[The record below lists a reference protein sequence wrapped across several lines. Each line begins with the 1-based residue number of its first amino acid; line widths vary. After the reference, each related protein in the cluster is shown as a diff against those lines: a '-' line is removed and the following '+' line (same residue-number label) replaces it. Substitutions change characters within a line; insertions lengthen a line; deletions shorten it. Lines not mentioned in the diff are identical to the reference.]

1 MNHGRSTASLFV
13 LLAATLRCSSGT
25 QGAVSGGSDA
35 SEGFDGSGGAP
46 SGQSSGDSDAE
57 TAPDV
62 SSGPGGG
69 DAGGVSDG
77 GGVTGE
83 TGTLG
88 DAATALDT
96 GGAAVGSLEDANLP
110 ERGDGG
116 LPDKDACATGSPVAF
131 PGAVGFGAAATG
143 GRGSAAYHV
152 TTLDDTGATG
162 SLRDAVSTGPRT
174 IVFDVGGIINLT
186 SALSC
191 AADLTIAGQTAPG
204 GGIAIEGREVSFSN
218 SSNEI
223 VRNIRVRQGTD
234 DPDTGKSGIAAD
246 SDMNLIFDHVSVEFS
261 DWDNLDINSGGN
273 VTFQR
278 SILADPIGQ
287 QFNAHVDSTP
297 ITWFENIFANAHNR
311 NPLAKGDT
319 QYVNNVVYNFQS
331 GYTLGDTGG
340 KFMQD
345 VVNNY
350 FIVGPSTTNSGD
362 AFFQL
367 GSQSMYFEGNMLDT
381 TKGGTLNG
389 SAMSL
394 PGGIT
399 ALSAPYAPTT
409 SSFDTASAA
418 EGYAYDVAHSGALP
432 RDDVDT
438 LVLADVTSLGTSGH
452 LWTTQT
458 ATGLANG
465 GYGTLA
471 GGTPPVDTDGD
482 GIPDAWETAHGLN
495 PNDAADA
502 ILYWGCSGYTNLEV
516 YLNQL
521 ADSLTP

>member
-1 MNHGRSTASLFV
+1 MNHGRSTAWLFV

-25 QGAVSGGSDA
+25 QGAVSVGSDA
-35 SEGFDGSGGAP
+35 SEGFDASGGSNASGGSDA
-46 SGQSSGDSDAE
+46 SGQSDSTME
-57 TAPDV
+57 TAPDS
-62 SSGPGGG
+62 SSGSAIGGG
-69 DAGGVSDG
+69 DAGGATDAGSAAGDSG
-77 GGVTGE
+77 ST
-83 TGTLG
+83 G
-88 DAATALDT
+88 DAASALDT
-96 GGAAVGSLEDANLP
+96 GGAADMGSLGDAN
-110 ERGDGG
+110 
-116 LPDKDACATGSPVAF
+116 LPDKDACAPASPIAF

-162 SLRDAVSTGPRT
+162 SLRDAVSSGPRT

-191 AADLTIAGQTAPG
+191 SANLTIAGQTAPG

-278 SILADPIGQ
+278 SILGDPIGQ

-297 ITWFENIFANAHNR
+297 VTWFENIFANAHNR

-362 AFFQL
+362 DFFQL
-367 GSQSMYFEGNMLDT
+367 GSQSMYFVGNMLDT

-389 SAMSL
+389 SAISL

-409 SSFDTASAA
+409 SSFDSASAA
-418 EGYAYDVAHSGALP
+418 EGYAYDVANSG
-432 RDDVDT
+432 VNSF
-438 LVLADVTSLGTSGH
+438 VLRFTWSS
-452 LWTTQT
+452 
-458 ATGLANG
+458 
-465 GYGTLA
+465 
-471 GGTPPVDTDGD
+471 TPPVM
-482 GIPDAWETAHGLN
+482 
-495 PNDAADA
+495 
-502 ILYWGCSGYTNLEV
+502 
-516 YLNQL
+516 
-521 ADSLTP
+521 

>member
-1 MNHGRSTASLFV
+1 MIQCRPPAWAFV
-13 LLAATLRCSSGT
+13 LLAATVRCSGTPDAPTGSG
-25 QGAVSGGSDA
+25 QADAAGGSDA
-35 SEGFDGSGGAP
+35 S
-46 SGQSSGDSDAE
+46 GQSSVDSSMNGGSDG
-57 TAPDV
+57 TA
-62 SSGPGGG
+62 GPGPDGG
-69 DAGGVSDG
+69 DASSASDVGSASDSGGV
-77 GGVTGE
+77 
-83 TGTLG
+83 G
-88 DAATALDT
+88 DAATASD
-96 GGAAVGSLEDANLP
+96 GGSASEAGNRADAGSLGDAQPPSN
-110 ERGDGG
+110 
-116 LPDKDACATGSPVAF
+116 DACATGTPIAF

-143 GRGSAAYHV
+143 GRGSPAYHV
-152 TTLDDTGATG
+152 TTLDDTGTTG
-162 SLRDAVSTGPRT
+162 SLRDAVSAGPRT

-191 AADLTIAGQTAPG
+191 AANLTIAGQTAPG

-297 ITWFENIFANAHNR
+297 ITWFEDIFANAHNR

-319 QYVNNVVYNFQS
+319 QYVNNVVYNFQA

-350 FIVGPSTTNSGD
+350 FIPGPSTTNSGD

-367 GSQSMYFEGNMLDT
+367 GSQSMYFEGNMLHT

-389 SAMSL
+389 STMAL

-409 SSFDTASAA
+409 SSFDSASAA

-438 LVLADVTSLGTSGH
+438 LVIADITSLGTSGH
-452 LWTTQT
+452 LWTTQA
-458 ATGLANG
+458 ATGLTNG

-471 GGTPPVDTDGD
+471 GGTPPVDTDRD
-482 GIPDAWETAHGLN
+482 GIPDAWETANGLN
-495 PNDAADA
+495 PNDPADA
-502 ILYWGCSGYTNLEV
+502 ILYWGCTGYTNLEV

-521 ADSLTP
+521 ADSLM

>member
-1 MNHGRSTASLFV
+1 MTRRALCWSLLVTAS
-13 LLAATLRCSSGT
+13 TLGCGSGT
-25 QGAVSGGSDA
+25 PQTQGSTDSGGPDTSGGSPDSGA
-35 SEGFDGSGGAP
+35 YQGSDSGAHQGGDSSVGTPDDSGSGGDVAGRGTDDGSGG
-46 SGQSSGDSDAE
+46 
-57 TAPDV
+57 
-62 SSGPGGG
+62 GPGPVL
-69 DAGGVSDG
+69 DSA
-77 GGVTGE
+77 
-83 TGTLG
+83 LP
-88 DAATALDT
+88 DAAL
-96 GGAAVGSLEDANLP
+96 L
-110 ERGDGG
+110 
-116 LPDKDACATGSPVAF
+116 DKDACATGAAVLAF
-131 PGAVGFGAAATG
+131 PGAVGFGASATG

-152 TTLDDTGATG
+152 TTLEDTGAAG
-162 SLRDAVSTGPRT
+162 SLRAAVSAGPRT

-191 AADLTIAGQTAPG
+191 AANLTIAGQTAPG

-246 SDMNLIFDHVSVEFS
+246 SDMNLIFDHISVEFS

-297 ITWFENIFANAHNR
+297 ITWFEDIFASAHNR

-319 QYVNNVVYNFQS
+319 QYVNNVVYNFQA

-345 VVNNY
+345 LVNNY
-350 FIVGPSTTNSGD
+350 FIAGPSTTNSAD
-362 AFFQL
+362 ALFQL
-367 GSQSMYFEGNMLDT
+367 GSQSMYFKGNMLDT
-381 TKGGTLNG
+381 THGGTLNG
-389 SAMSL
+389 SVMAL

-399 ALSAPYAPTT
+399 ALSAPFAPTT
-409 SSFDTASAA
+409 SSFDSASAA

-438 LVLADVTSLGTSGH
+438 LVLADVTSLGTLGH
-452 LWTTQT
+452 LWTTQV
-458 ATGLANG
+458 ATGLPNG

-471 GGTPPVDTDGD
+471 GGTPPVDTDRD
-482 GIPDAWETAHGLN
+482 GIPDAWETANGLN
-495 PNDAADA
+495 PNDPADA
-502 ILYWGCSGYTNLEV
+502 ILYRGCSGYTNLEV

>member
-1 MNHGRSTASLFV
+1 MTRRALCWSLLVIASALGCGSGAVQTQGSTD
-13 LLAATLRCSSGT
+13 SGT
-25 QGAVSGGSDA
+25 PETSGGSPD
-35 SEGFDGSGGAP
+35 SSVFLGSDSGATH
-46 SGQSSGDSDAE
+46 GGDSGAHQGSDSSVS
-57 TAPDV
+57 TPDD
-62 SSGPGGG
+62 SGGGG
-69 DAGGVSDG
+69 DATTPGMDDSSG
-77 GGVTGE
+77 GGPGPV
-83 TGTLG
+83 
-88 DAATALDT
+88 LDS
-96 GGAAVGSLEDANLP
+96 A
-110 ERGDGG
+110 
-116 LPDKDACATGSPVAF
+116 LPDAPLLEKDACATGAAVVAF
-131 PGAVGFGAAATG
+131 PGAVGFGASATG

-152 TTLDDTGATG
+152 TTLDDTGAAG
-162 SLRDAVSTGPRT
+162 SLRDAVSAGPRT

-191 AADLTIAGQTAPG
+191 AANLTIAGQTAPG

-297 ITWFENIFANAHNR
+297 ITWFEDIFANAHNR

-319 QYVNNVVYNFQS
+319 QYVNNVVYNFQA

-350 FIVGPSTTNSGD
+350 FIPGPSTTNSGD

-367 GSQSMYFEGNMLDT
+367 GSQSMYFEGNMLHT

-389 SAMSL
+389 STMAL

-409 SSFDTASAA
+409 SSFDSASAA

-438 LVLADVTSLGTSGH
+438 LVIADITSLGTSGH
-452 LWTTQT
+452 LWTTQA
-458 ATGLANG
+458 ATGLTNG

-471 GGTPPVDTDGD
+471 GGTPPVDTDRD
-482 GIPDAWETAHGLN
+482 GIPDAWETANGLN
-495 PNDAADA
+495 PNDPADA
-502 ILYWGCSGYTNLEV
+502 ILYWGCTGYTNLEV

-521 ADSLTP
+521 ADSLM

>member
-1 MNHGRSTASLFV
+1 MN
-13 LLAATLRCSSGT
+13 
-25 QGAVSGGSDA
+25 
-35 SEGFDGSGGAP
+35 
-46 SGQSSGDSDAE
+46 
-57 TAPDV
+57 TAPDG
-62 SSGPGGG
+62 SSGLGGG
-69 DAGGVSDG
+69 DAGAASDAG
-77 GGVTGE
+77 GAGDTGSV
-83 TGTLG
+83 GDAASALDAGGAADARGLG
-88 DAATALDT
+88 DA
-96 GGAAVGSLEDANLP
+96 SLP
-110 ERGDGG
+110 S
-116 LPDKDACATGSPVAF
+116 KDACATGTPVAF

-143 GRGSAAYHV
+143 GRGSVAYHV
-152 TTLDDTGATG
+152 TTLDDTGAAG
-162 SLRDAVSTGPRT
+162 SLRDAVSAGPRT

-191 AADLTIAGQTAPG
+191 AANLTIAGQTAPG

-297 ITWFENIFANAHNR
+297 ITWFEDIFANAHNR

-319 QYVNNVVYNFQS
+319 QYVNNVVYNFQA

-350 FIVGPSTTNSGD
+350 FIAGPSTTNSGD

-389 SAMSL
+389 TTIPL

-399 ALSAPYAPTT
+399 ALSAAYAATT
-409 SSFDTASAA
+409 SSFDSASAA
-418 EGYAYDVAHSGALP
+418 GGYAYDVANSGALP

-438 LVLADVTSLGTSGH
+438 LVLADVTSLGKSGH
-452 LWTTQT
+452 LWTTQA
-458 ATGLANG
+458 ATGLTNG

-471 GGTPPVDTDGD
+471 GGTPSVDTDRD
-482 GIPDAWETAHGLN
+482 GIPDAWETANGLN

>member
-1 MNHGRSTASLFV
+1 MQ
-13 LLAATLRCSSGT
+13 AAPDASSGLGGNDAD
-25 QGAVSGGSDA
+25 GAS
-35 SEGFDGSGGAP
+35 
-46 SGQSSGDSDAE
+46 
-57 TAPDV
+57 
-62 SSGPGGG
+62 
-69 DAGGVSDG
+69 DAGGGAGD
-77 GGVTGE
+77 TGSI
-83 TGTLG
+83 G
-88 DAATALDT
+88 DAASALDA
-96 GGAAVGSLEDANLP
+96 GGAADVRSLGDANLP
-110 ERGDGG
+110 DR
-116 LPDKDACATGSPVAF
+116 DACATGSPIAF

-152 TTLDDTGATG
+152 TTLDDTGAAG
-162 SLRDAVSTGPRT
+162 SLRDAVSVGPRT

-191 AADLTIAGQTAPG
+191 SANLTIAGQTAPG

-340 KFMQD
+340 KFTQD

-350 FIVGPSTTNSGD
+350 FIAGPSTTSSGD

-389 SAMSL
+389 SMMSL

-399 ALSAPYAPTT
+399 ALSAPYAATT
-409 SSFDTASAA
+409 NSFDSASAA

-432 RDDVDT
+432 RDDVDA

-452 LWTTQT
+452 LWTTQA
-458 ATGLANG
+458 ATGLPNG

-471 GGTPPVDTDGD
+471 GGTPPVDTDRD
-482 GIPDAWETAHGLN
+482 GIPDAWEIAHGLN
-495 PNDAADA
+495 PNDPGDA

>member
-1 MNHGRSTASLFV
+1 V
-13 LLAATLRCSSGT
+13 DAA
-25 QGAVSGGSDA
+25 AVS
-35 SEGFDGSGGAP
+35 
-46 SGQSSGDSDAE
+46 
-57 TAPDV
+57 
-62 SSGPGGG
+62 
-69 DAGGVSDG
+69 
-77 GGVTGE
+77 
-83 TGTLG
+83 
-88 DAATALDT
+88 T
-96 GGAAVGSLEDANLP
+96 GGASDAGNLGTGNLP
-110 ERGDGG
+110 DQ
-116 LPDKDACATGSPVAF
+116 DACVMGSPVAF
-131 PGAVGFGAAATG
+131 PGAVGYGAAATG

-162 SLRDAVSTGPRT
+162 SLRDAVSAGPRT

-191 AADLTIAGQTAPG
+191 AANLTIAGQTAPG

-223 VRNIRVRQGTD
+223 VRHIRVRQGTD

-273 VTFQR
+273 VTVQR
-278 SILADPIGQ
+278 SIIADPIGQ

-340 KFMQD
+340 KFTQD

-350 FIVGPSTTNSGD
+350 FIVGPSTTNSAD

-381 TKGGTLNG
+381 TKGGTLSG
-389 SAMSL
+389 TAMAL

-399 ALSAPYAPTT
+399 ALSTPYAPTT
-409 SSFDTASAA
+409 SSFDSATAA

-438 LVLADVTSLGTSGH
+438 LVIADVTSLGTSGH

-471 GGTPPVDTDGD
+471 GGTPPVDTDAD
-482 GIPDAWETAHGLN
+482 GIPDAWETTHGLN
-495 PNDAADA
+495 PNNAADA

-521 ADSLTP
+521 ADSLAP

>member
-1 MNHGRSTASLFV
+1 MNHRRSTAWLFV
-13 LLAATLRCSSGT
+13 SLAATLRCSSGT
-25 QGAVSGGSDA
+25 HGAVSLGSDASGGVDGSGGSDA
-35 SEGFDGSGGAP
+35 
-46 SGQSSGDSDAE
+46 SGQSSGDSAMNA
-57 TAPDV
+57 APDG
-62 SSGPGGG
+62 SSGLGGDDAGGASDAGDAAG
-69 DAGGVSDG
+69 DAGSI
-77 GGVTGE
+77 
-83 TGTLG
+83 G
-88 DAATALDT
+88 DAASAVDT
-96 GGAAVGSLEDANLP
+96 GGATDVASLGDANV
-110 ERGDGG
+110 
-116 LPDKDACATGSPVAF
+116 PDKDACTPGSPIAF

-162 SLRDAVSTGPRT
+162 SLRDAVSSGPRT

-191 AADLTIAGQTAPG
+191 SANLTIAGQTAPG

-297 ITWFENIFANAHNR
+297 VTWFENIFANAHNR

-367 GSQSMYFEGNMLDT
+367 GSQSMYFVGNMLDT

-389 SAMSL
+389 SAISL

-409 SSFDTASAA
+409 SSFDSASAA
-418 EGYAYDVAHSGALP
+418 EGYAYDVANSGALP

-452 LWTTQT
+452 LWTTQA
-458 ATGLANG
+458 ATGLPNN

-471 GGTPPVDTDGD
+471 GGTPPVDTDRD
-482 GIPDAWETAHGLN
+482 GIPDAWETANGLN
-495 PNDAADA
+495 PNDPADA

-521 ADSLTP
+521 ADSLSP